1 MSKILLSIFMML
13 FTLEMVYAD
22 KYDELVYGD
31 IQYKYIDNSSYTGTS
46 LNISSKE
53 YRLLS
58 NSNVTIV
65 FSEGRIFGSSEVNRY
80 IGTYELETGKIK
92 IRVYGSTMM
101 MGAEKDMEQEQE
113 FLKWIAKS
121 HRIKLSKDKLFIGD
135 KEFVQIKSIE

>member
-53 YRLLS
+53 YRLL
-58 NSNVTIV
+58 NNRDITIG
-65 FSEGRIFGSSEVNRY
+65 FSDGRVFGSSGVNRFMGSY
-80 IGTYELETGKIK
+80 KIEGDRIE
-92 IRVYGSTMM
+92 IRLGGSTMM

-113 FLKWIAKS
+113 FLKWLSVS
-121 HRIKLSKDKLFIGD
+121 HKIKLSKDRLFIGD
-135 KEFVQIKSIE
+135 KEFLQIKSVK

>member
-1 MSKILLSIFMML
+1 MLKVLLNVFIML
-13 FTLEMVYAD
+13 FASVSVYAD
-22 KYDELVYGD
+22 KYDELVYGVTE
-31 IQYKYIDNSSYTGTS
+31 YSYSDNSSDTGNS
-46 LNISSKE
+46 MGIGSKE

-101 MGAEKDMEQEQE
+101 MGAEKDIEQERE